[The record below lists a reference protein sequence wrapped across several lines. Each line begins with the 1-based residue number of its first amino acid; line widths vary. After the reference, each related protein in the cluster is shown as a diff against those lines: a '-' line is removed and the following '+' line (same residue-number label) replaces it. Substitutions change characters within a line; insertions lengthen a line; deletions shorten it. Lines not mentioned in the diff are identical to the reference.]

1 MGSLSE
7 LVAVAEHQDR
17 VRNPLQGT
25 LEKGI
30 SGFMGGM
37 GMRQQA
43 ERSKLDTHLKMLEIA
58 EKMQK
63 MQAQSQEMQ
72 FQRNMGEAM
81 GFMPMDDSKKASVTS
96 TLFGMLGG
104 EKNTPHVNT
113 EMGKMH
119 SPKMMDLIKSGQAKV
134 HMDHGGKFSMTF
146 GGNSGADGESASLK
160 FQKEKYAEE
169 KAEKESKS
177 KVELAEKISS
187 LNYKFAQ
194 RHLYQQMIAENPD
207 LAGEQTLAKVVPS
220 DDLMASFTRASEL
233 AATGKTVESDK
244 LRAEVSKR
252 ATESYAVDKELKD
265 LDGEMRLSKSQK
277 ARKAE
282 LQKMKGGVSGEAD
295 PAADFRNFMKGRK

>member
-17 VRNPLQGT
+17 VRNPFQGT

-63 MQAQSQEMQ
+63 MQAQAQEME
-72 FQRNMGEAM
+72 FQKNMGEAM
-81 GFMPMDDSKKASVTS
+81 GFIPLDDSKKASVTS

-104 EKNTPHVNT
+104 DKNTPHVNT
-113 EMGKMH
+113 EMGKMQ

-134 HMDHGGKFSMTF
+134 HVDRGGKFSATF
-146 GGNSGADGESASLK
+146 GAPGGDESASLK

-169 KAEKESKS
+169 KADKDAKS
-177 KVELAEKISS
+177 KAEMAEKKYGMS
-187 LNYKFAQ
+187 YKFAQ
-194 RHLYQQMIAENPD
+194 RHLYQQMIEANPE

-220 DDLMASFTRASEL
+220 DDLIASFNPASEL
-233 AATGKTVESDK
+233 ALTGKTVESDK
-244 LRAEVSKR
+244 LRETVSKKMK
-252 ATESYAVDKELKD
+252 ESAAVDKELKD
-265 LDGEMRLSKSQK
+265 LDGEMWLSKSQK

-282 LQKMKGGVSGEAD
+282 LQKMKGGSSGGAD
-295 PAADFRNFMKGRK
+295 PAADFRNFMNGRK